1 MLERVLKRAIPD
13 QLKAFPK
20 LTSGRDPYR
29 FSSWDLDEVT
39 GEPIL
44 RYWFW
49 SGDRACKYR
58 KRVFIHEV
66 ESLLKNV
73 AGTDEITRRDFKE
86 YCPKTDRDGE
96 CGFAVVIAILE
107 YFKIVDKSA
116 RGVYSIVNH
125 GKAQEIVEC

>member
-1 MLERVLKRAIPD
+1 MLERILKRTIPE
-13 QLKAFPK
+13 QLNAFPK
-20 LTSGRDPYR
+20 LTSGKEPYR
-29 FSSWDLDEVT
+29 FSSWDLDEAT

-49 SGDRACKYR
+49 SRDQARKYR
-58 KRVFIHEV
+58 KRIFIYEV
-66 ESLLKNV
+66 EGLLKNV
-73 AGTDEITRRDFKE
+73 AGTGEITRRDFKK

-107 YFKIVDKSA
+107 YFGIVDKSA
-116 RGVYSIVNH
+116 RGVYSIVDH